1 MAFDLN
7 KLMATIEAATR
18 VARVAV
24 ALAEEVAESFSPADQ
39 DTLRVRLM
47 ELREQNEEGFNRLQ
61 VKLAILAAEAKA
73 DG

>member
-1 MAFDLN
+1 MALDLN

-39 DTLRVRLM
+39 DTLRVRLI
-47 ELREQNEEGFNRLQ
+47 ELREQNEEGFERLQ
-61 VKLAILAAEAKA
+61 AKLAKLIDEGRS